1 MGGRRAA
8 DGSWEYGR
16 VEFRYGGFPLG
27 LQVVEVLSQD
37 FRPLGRRG
45 ALVACRDLGYTAGV
59 EAVAGPRSALP
70 GPAGMTD
77 FVSKILCLGG
87 EERLLDCNVTGEPDY
102 VPGPFCSDR
111 EDCNT
116 ALICTTPSGA
126 L

>member
-8 DGSWEYGR
+8 NGGWEYGR

-27 LQVVEVLSQD
+27 LQVMEVFSRA

-45 ALVACRDLGYTAGV
+45 ALVACRDLGYSSGV
-59 EAVAGPRSALP
+59 EAVTGSRSALS
-70 GPAGMTD
+70 GPAGVTD

-87 EERLLDCNVTGEPDY
+87 EERLLDCKIFGEPTY
-102 VPGPFCSDR
+102 VPDPYCSDR

-116 ALICTTPSGA
+116 ALICATPSGA
-126 L
+126 P